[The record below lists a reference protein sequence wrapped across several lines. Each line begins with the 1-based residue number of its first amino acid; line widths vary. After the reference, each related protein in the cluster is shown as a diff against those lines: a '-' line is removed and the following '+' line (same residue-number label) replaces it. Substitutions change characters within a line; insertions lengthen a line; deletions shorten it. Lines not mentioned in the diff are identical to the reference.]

1 MTKRIEHIGVV
12 RSVDSGVVRVEITSQ
27 SACASCKARE
37 ACGMGESTQKIVDVA
52 TTDAA
57 SFTVG
62 EDVVVAVTQNMG
74 LRAVVLAYFMP
85 LVVLLTA
92 LILLSSLGL
101 AEGVVAVASLG
112 ATALYFFMLYGL
124 RGKIDKKIKFII
136 TKQ

>member
-1 MTKRIEHIGVV
+1 
-12 RSVDSGVVRVEITSQ
+12 
-27 SACASCKARE
+27 
-37 ACGMGESTQKIVDVA
+37 MGESTQKIVDVA

-57 SFTVG
+57 SFAVG